1 MSRVTDCGMETRFF
15 GTFQVCHCDDTCK
28 GCSLNGTAEVFDVGF
43 YISTGAE
50 SSLPAMIGSYNAYVN
65 VRDLE
70 MRKAEKL
77 RKKTTCP
84 EPPGIE
90 SELGDAMAS
99 NLRPATNLLDLGSN
113 KWPTPLHHEVS
124 LSSRDSQVVLEY
136 FLEQHFNKIEMPN
149 GISGCQ
155 VLV

>member
-1 MSRVTDCGMETRFF
+1 MSQVTGCGMETSFF

-28 GCSLNGTAEVFDVGF
+28 GCRLNGTADVFDVGF
-43 YISTGAE
+43 YTSTGAE

-99 NLRPATNLLDLGSN
+99 DPRPTTN

-124 LSSRDSQVVLEY
+124 LSSRDSQVVFEY